1 MEEIK
6 EQYITPNP
14 ILYRYRGY
22 PEMSLISHDFDN
34 VKNIVKTEKQNEVTT
49 LTFDIPFTV
58 DRKINVDSCEK
69 LVKFENEYYIIK
81 KIETENSTSANMKVT
96 CESESTELK
105 GVYCTYMDLI
115 GVSPKEMFDK
125 IMSSTMHP
133 MNVNYKW
140 KGTDVPINKKRHLQ
154 TDNECSVY
162 QNLISMAEVF
172 NGWLEFST
180 DENEQNWVYLRT
192 QAIDNDKFIKKDL
205 DMKSLNITY
214 STEEIFTRLEPFGYT
229 DSDDVELNI
238 MKVNPTGKS
247 YIENYSWYIGMG
259 IPDNII
265 LKEAKYQQL
274 KVIRETDYTDAN
286 DLLELAKEELEK
298 CCKPQLDATLEMSDL
313 SIYIDS
319 LDEPPKVGYKL
330 RCIDEDIN
338 FIFDCTITGVERD
351 YENPMSTRVEISN
364 VIRYDTIMQD
374 INHAIDSNNSITGS
388 DGNGTYVPA
397 EKVCVCEGGDHV
409 NVTKKFGNQQTLITQ
424 NYNEIKLT
432 TENLGKSIGEV
443 SVKADNIALTVTDFK
458 TDAYGKIETMA
469 GQISTKV
476 SSGDGFTSEMKQNS
490 KAFKYLFSDVTGD
503 SVTIDSNGIIA
514 ENPNGSYTRL
524 GSKGLE
530 HLDSISDRNG
540 KPYHYLSWSDYV
552 DFECDDAYDYTPIPV
567 PLPSMF
573 NDIDEDNMSVKVS
586 IQKLYKEGEFMPYWF
601 GGYGKIKNGKV
612 YLYGLSAWRRYYYD
626 TNDTDRWIE
635 KFGSPVNGSIIL
647 SFTVTA

>member
-34 VKNIVKTEKQNEVTT
+34 VKNIVKTEKQNEVTI

-58 DRKINVDSCEK
+58 DRKINVDDCEK
-69 LVKFENEYYIIK
+69 LVSFEGDYYIIK
-81 KIETENSTSANMKVT
+81 KIETENSTSANIKVT
-96 CESESTELK
+96 CESENTELK
-105 GVYCTYMDLI
+105 GVYCTYIDLI

-133 MNVNYKW
+133 LNVNYKW
-140 KGTDVPINKKRHLQ
+140 KGTDVPMDKKRHLQ
-154 TDNECSVY
+154 TESECSVY
-162 QNLISMAEVF
+162 RNLISMAEVF

-192 QAIDNDKFIKKDL
+192 KSIDNDKFIKKDL

-229 DSDDVELNI
+229 DDDGIELNI

-259 IPDNII
+259 IPDDVI

-298 CCKPQLDATLEMSDL
+298 SCKPQLDATLEMSDL
-313 SIYIDS
+313 SIYVDS
-319 LDEPPKVGYKL
+319 LDVTPKVGYKL
-330 RCIDEDIN
+330 RCIDEDTN
-338 FIFDCTITGVERD
+338 FVFDCTITGVERD
-351 YENPMSTRVEISN
+351 YENPMSTRIEISN
-364 VIRYDTIMQD
+364 VIRYDTIFQN
-374 INHAIDSNNSITGS
+374 IQHTIDSNNSITGS

-432 TENLGKSIGEV
+432 AEEVGKN
-443 SVKADNIALTVTDFK
+443 KAELVVQA
-458 TDAYGKIETMA
+458 GKIESTVKRVDGA
-469 GQISTKV
+469 ESKITQQADRIESVVQDVNGNKTQIKQLSNEISSKV
-476 SSGDGFTSEMKQNS
+476 DEDDFGSLIQQNAKSITATIYGETNNSVKLNNDGFTVDGE
-490 KAFKYLFSDVTGD
+490 AFTVMGDGQIAFRFNKSGTGAIQD
-503 SVTIDSNGIIA
+503 LRIVDT
-514 ENPNGSYTRL
+514 
-524 GSKGLE
+524 SKGSGFYTTLQNMDEISLE
-530 HLDSISDRNG
+530 GQLKVNNRFVIRDRDFYITLNG
-540 KPYHYLSWSDYV
+540 ETGFSFTQAV
-552 DFECDDAYDYTPIPV
+552 RA
-567 PLPSMF
+567 
-573 NDIDEDNMSVKVS
+573 
-586 IQKLYKEGEFMPYWF
+586 
-601 GGYGKIKNGKV
+601 
-612 YLYGLSAWRRYYYD
+612 
-626 TNDTDRWIE
+626 
-635 KFGSPVNGSIIL
+635 IL
-647 SFTVTA
+647 SDEGLI

>member
-1 MEEIK
+1 METIK

-133 MNVNYKW
+133 LNVNYKW
-140 KGTDVPINKKRHLQ
+140 KGTDVPIDKKRHLQ
-154 TDNECSVY
+154 TDSECSVY
-162 QNLISMAEVF
+162 RNLISMAEVF

-229 DSDDVELNI
+229 DDDDVELNI

-313 SIYIDS
+313 SIYVDS
-319 LDEPPKVGYKL
+319 LDVTPKVGYKL

-338 FIFDCTITGVERD
+338 FVFDCTITGVERD
-351 YENPMSTRVEISN
+351 YENPMSTRIEISN
-364 VIRYDTIMQD
+364 VIRYDTIFQN
-374 INHAIDSNNSITGS
+374 IQHTIDSNNSITGS

-432 TENLGKSIGEV
+432 AEEVGKN
-443 SVKADNIALTVTDFK
+443 KAELVVQA
-458 TDAYGKIETMA
+458 GKIE
-469 GQISTKV
+469 STVKRVDGAESKITQQANRIESTVNDLNGAKSKITQLSNEV
-476 SSGDGFTSEMKQNS
+476 SSKVDEGEFGSLIEQNS
-490 KAFKYLFSDVTGD
+490 KSITLAIEGETNNSVKLNNNGFTVDADAFTVMGDGQIAFRFNKDGTGVIQD
-503 SVTIDSNGIIA
+503 LRIVDT
-514 ENPNGSYTRL
+514 
-524 GSKGLE
+524 SKGSWFYTTLQNMDEISLE
-530 HLDSISDRNG
+530 GQLKVNNRFVIRDRDFYITLNG
-540 KPYHYLSWSDYV
+540 ETGFSFTQAV
-552 DFECDDAYDYTPIPV
+552 RA
-567 PLPSMF
+567 
-573 NDIDEDNMSVKVS
+573 
-586 IQKLYKEGEFMPYWF
+586 
-601 GGYGKIKNGKV
+601 
-612 YLYGLSAWRRYYYD
+612 
-626 TNDTDRWIE
+626 
-635 KFGSPVNGSIIL
+635 IL
-647 SFTVTA
+647 SDEGLI